1 MPRAVRTTRTEPR
14 TLHRDL
20 PSVVNA
26 DEVLNPR
33 TACAKEQP
41 LVCLGSGRRRMAYGA
56 GYPAVS
62 AENPESR
69 RHPIAPAC
77 VWRRARAGKRLD
89 PAAAGRCRLRQA
101 AVVPDSRV
109 GSAWRASRGGGVP
122 SLNPAIPRPLEA
134 TSAPVG
140 AQPLLKRQ
148 RNGSNGRR
156 GSIGRAGPGSG
167 LNP

>member
-109 GSAWRASRGGGVP
+109 GSAWRAAGAEVSPRSIQRYPGHSKPRQHRLGP
-122 SLNPAIPRPLEA
+122 SHC
-134 TSAPVG
+134 
-140 AQPLLKRQ
+140 
-148 RNGSNGRR
+148 RNGNETAPTGDADQSGGR
-156 GSIGRAGPGSG
+156 GLDRA
-167 LNP
+167 